1 MTKIIDE
8 VCKDYTLKLQNKNL
22 SELDTDGINSLVSL
36 LNFSF
41 KTQNNFFIE
50 KFNKK
55 MIKQV
60 NLVYN
65 QLKTNILSQ
74 EIDNI
79 LYNIHEDDIKLLRYI
94 VINFV
99 NNFEIIEK
107 TESELCLKINREIMK
122 NLIYGLSKNLN

>member
-22 SELDTDGINSLVSL
+22 AELDADGINSLVSL